1 LGADCH
7 SSVRLLTRNR
17 SSRAFLPFASSA
29 QGLHRPERMKLTVR
43 AKTASVKVD
52 CCDDPAVRILRL
64 EKENARLK
72 RSVARLRV
80 FRSMAYRDA
89 LTEMW
94 NRRYFEE
101 RLKEEFS
108 RAERA
113 GASRSFSVAVIDI
126 NGFKEI
132 NDQHGHLVGDE
143 VLRWVGA
150 FLVANLRAHDVACR
164 TGGDEFMVLL
174 PDLSAADVGQVIAR
188 LQEQLDRSNADRT
201 FPVSLSIGSAS
212 WPDVSQSCEMLL
224 ARADA
229 AMYQDKR
236 GKRAARTM
244 ESFRSAA

>member
-1 LGADCH
+1 
-7 SSVRLLTRNR
+7 
-17 SSRAFLPFASSA
+17 
-29 QGLHRPERMKLTVR
+29 MKMVR
-43 AKTASVKVD
+43 AKKASVKVD
-52 CCDDPAVRILRL
+52 CRDDSAVRLLQL

-72 RSVARLRV
+72 RSLARLRI
-80 FRSMAYRDA
+80 FRAMAYRDP
-89 LTEMW
+89 LTNMW

-113 GASRSFSVAVIDI
+113 GTARSFSVAVIDI
-126 NGFKEI
+126 NGFKDI

-150 FLVANLRAHDVACR
+150 FLAANLRAHDVACR

-174 PDLSAADVGQVIAR
+174 PDLSAADAGQVIGR
-188 LQEQLDRSNADRT
+188 LRAQLDRSNAERDL
-201 FPVSLSIGSAS
+201 PVSLSIGSAS

-236 GKRAARTM
+236 GRKALRTIEVYRTAA
-244 ESFRSAA
+244 

>member
-1 LGADCH
+1 
-7 SSVRLLTRNR
+7 
-17 SSRAFLPFASSA
+17 
-29 QGLHRPERMKLTVR
+29 MKSMVR
-43 AKTASVKVD
+43 AKKASVKVD
-52 CCDDPAVRILRL
+52 SADDSEARISRL
-64 EKENARLK
+64 ERENARLK
-72 RSVARLRV
+72 RSLARLRI
-80 FRSMAYRDA
+80 FRSMAYRDP
-89 LTEMW
+89 LTGMW

-113 GASRSFSVAVIDI
+113 GASRSFSVVVIDV

-150 FLVANLRAHDVACR
+150 FLSANLRTHDVACR

-174 PDLSAADVGQVIAR
+174 PDLSATDAGQVIGR
-188 LQEQLDRSNADRT
+188 LRAQLDRSNANRT
-201 FPVSLSIGSAS
+201 LPVSLSIGSAS

-236 GKRAARTM
+236 GRRAARAIEIYST
-244 ESFRSAA
+244 AA

>member
-1 LGADCH
+1 
-7 SSVRLLTRNR
+7 
-17 SSRAFLPFASSA
+17 
-29 QGLHRPERMKLTVR
+29 MKMVR
-43 AKTASVKVD
+43 AKKASVKVD
-52 CCDDPAVRILRL
+52 CRDDSAVRLLQL

-72 RSVARLRV
+72 RSLARLRI
-80 FRSMAYRDA
+80 FRAMAYRDP
-89 LTEMW
+89 LTNMW

-113 GASRSFSVAVIDI
+113 GTARSFSVAVIDI
-126 NGFKEI
+126 NGFKDI

-150 FLVANLRAHDVACR
+150 FLAANLRAHDVACR

-174 PDLSAADVGQVIAR
+174 PDLSAADAGQVIAR
-188 LQEQLDRSNADRT
+188 LRAQLDHSNADRT
-201 FPVSLSIGSAS
+201 LPVSLSIGSAS
-212 WPDVSQSCEMLL
+212 WPDVSQSCETLL

-236 GKRAARTM
+236 GRRVPRPIEVYRTAA
-244 ESFRSAA
+244 

>member
-1 LGADCH
+1 
-7 SSVRLLTRNR
+7 
-17 SSRAFLPFASSA
+17 
-29 QGLHRPERMKLTVR
+29 MKSMVR
-43 AKTASVKVD
+43 AKKASLKVD
-52 CCDDPAVRILRL
+52 CRDDSATRLLRL

-72 RSVARLRV
+72 RSLARLRI
-80 FRSMAYRDA
+80 FRSMAYRDP
-89 LTEMW
+89 LTDMW

-113 GASRSFSVAVIDI
+113 GATRCFSVAVIDV
-126 NGFKEI
+126 NGFKDI

-174 PDLSAADVGQVIAR
+174 PDLSAADAGQVIGR
-188 LQEQLDRSNADRT
+188 LRAQLDRSNVDRSV
-201 FPVSLSIGSAS
+201 PVSLSIGSAS
-212 WPDVSQSCEMLL
+212 WSDASQNCEMLL

-236 GKRAARTM
+236 GRRALQTIEVFRT
-244 ESFRSAA
+244 AA

>member
-1 LGADCH
+1 
-7 SSVRLLTRNR
+7 
-17 SSRAFLPFASSA
+17 
-29 QGLHRPERMKLTVR
+29 MKMVR
-43 AKTASVKVD
+43 AKKASVKVD
-52 CCDDPAVRILRL
+52 CRDDSAVRLLQL

-72 RSVARLRV
+72 RSLARLRI
-80 FRSMAYRDA
+80 FRAMAYRDP
-89 LTEMW
+89 LTNMW

-113 GASRSFSVAVIDI
+113 VTARSFSVAVIDI
-126 NGFKEI
+126 NGFKDI
-132 NDQHGHLVGDE
+132 NDQHGHLVGDD

-174 PDLSAADVGQVIAR
+174 PDLSAADAGQVIGR
-188 LQEQLDRSNADRT
+188 LRAQLDRSNAERDL
-201 FPVSLSIGSAS
+201 PVSLSIGSAS

-236 GKRAARTM
+236 GRKALRTIEVYRTAA
-244 ESFRSAA
+244 